1 MYDYDLQTI
10 FRDPRAV
17 IVPGTRSH
25 PEWRGRRLGE
35 VLREPDGPAFLE
47 YLANGGSAPFGL
59 KLAAALVLA
68 QERGWLAAVACPQ
81 DTGAQHAQQDRAKP
95 KKTKAPDFWAIL
107 KLVETFSYRKSPLPI
122 LTRVLVRGW
131 ENWRVLAA
139 TDLEAWIK
147 VLVRDDSPGRFSG
160 AVAGYPEGTTGFVP
174 TDRGIS
180 AVAHGMLHHR
190 ESLPAEKF
198 PALPPKPKTLLGEVP
213 AAELARAL
221 DQAAN
226 AASHD
231 TSRPT
236 LECVALYITRNNIEV
251 RGSDGY
257 HLYVAKVP
265 WRATV
270 EVGQIPD
277 HLLIHRTAAEKMSKA
292 LSRLG
297 GNFALGIVEKT
308 ENTNG
313 YLYLGQERTH
323 IWAALRP
330 GKFPEVS
337 DHIGTK
343 VVGTV
348 DWEEVQKVIRPYK
361 TSRQGRVTLLFRVEA
376 GVITAQPHSEG
387 KFVADSAVVGRADPE
402 VKWKFALD
410 PIFLCYNFQGK
421 VRLAALP
428 EHMTP
433 HAPVTFISEG
443 ETEVQVLVVMPKDIG
458 CVQRW
463 DLDLV
468 TSFGEVLVRHEG
480 NIVRYR
486 VGEFLSDED
495 LQRILTEAVEAAEES
510 TREELALAGV
520 NADEILVPLRSKWRI
535 QDARVYL
542 DLEEDEP
549 HWAVP
554 SYISWVQVKFSLLL
568 REAVYQALTQRL
580 GPADA

>member
-25 PEWRGRRLGE
+25 PEWRGRPLGQ
-35 VLREPDGPAFLE
+35 VLQEPDGPAFLE
-47 YLANGGSAPFGL
+47 YLTNGGSAPFGL

-68 QERGWLAAVACPQ
+68 QERGWLAAVARTQ
-81 DTGAQHAQQDRAKP
+81 ETGAQQDRAKP
-95 KKTKAPDFWAIL
+95 KKAKAPDFWSIL
-107 KLVETFSYRKSPLPI
+107 KLVETFSNKKSRLPV

-160 AVAGYPEGTTGFVP
+160 AVAGFPEGTTGFVP

-190 ESLPAEKF
+190 ESLPAEDF
-198 PALPPKPKTLLGEVP
+198 PALPPRPKTLLGKVP

-236 LECVALYITRNNIEV
+236 LECVALDIRGNIIEV
-251 RGSDGY
+251 KGSDGY

-265 WRATV
+265 WQPG
-270 EVGQIPD
+270 EVGQTRQD
-277 HLLIHRTAAEKMSKA
+277 HLLIHRTAAEKVSRA

-297 GNFALGIVEKT
+297 GIFALGIVET

-313 YLYLGQERTH
+313 YLYLGQERVH
-323 IWAALRP
+323 IWATMRP

-337 DHIGTK
+337 DYIGTK

-361 TSRQGRVTLLFRVEA
+361 TSRQGRVALLFRVEA

-387 KFVADSAVVGRADPE
+387 KFVADAAVVGKADAE
-402 VKWKFALD
+402 VKWKFVLD
-410 PIFLCYNFQGK
+410 TIFLRYNLQGK
-421 VRLAALP
+421 VRLAAHP
-428 EHMTP
+428 EHLTP
-433 HAPVTFISEG
+433 HAPITFTAEE
-443 ETEVQVLVVMPKDIG
+443 ETLVVMPMDIRG
-458 CVQRW
+458 VQRW
-463 DLDLV
+463 DMDVV
-468 TSFGEVLVRHEG
+468 TPFGEVLVHHEG
-480 NIVRYR
+480 KLVRYQIA
-486 VGEFLSDED
+486 EFLSDED
-495 LQRILTEAVEAAEES
+495 LQRILDKAIAEAEDRV
-510 TREELALAGV
+510 REDLALV
-520 NADEILVPLRSKWRI
+520 DEDADEILVPLRSKWRI
-535 QDARVYL
+535 QEARVYL
-542 DLEEDEP
+542 DEDEDES
-549 HWAVP
+549 HWVVP
-554 SYISWVQVKFSLLL
+554 SYISWVQVKFSMLLH
-568 REAVYQALTQRL
+568 EAVYQALTQRL